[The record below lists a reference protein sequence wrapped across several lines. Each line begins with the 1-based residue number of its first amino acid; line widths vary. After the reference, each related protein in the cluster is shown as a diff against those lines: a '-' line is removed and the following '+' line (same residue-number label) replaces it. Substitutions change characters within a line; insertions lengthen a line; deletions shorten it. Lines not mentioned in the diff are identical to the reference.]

1 MRRMREGDR
10 WGRLS
15 AVVDWRSERN
25 APRKKLS
32 DMTRN
37 TNVWDD
43 LAAKGRLMRWPGEGD
58 TGKKEWCIR
67 IFLKGKWRAKGVCL
81 CACTHAHTHTLT
93 SMSCKHART
102 HKVWENKRMK
112 VPMYKMVCLS
122 RKHTCTS
129 LIQHFSPSELDQNHR
144 RHLNHPLFPSP
155 RFSSQRCPSPCCPL
169 ARLGLG
175 FVVSRHGWK
184 TLERS

>member
-1 MRRMREGDR
+1 MKGTP
-10 WGRLS
+10 GRKS
-15 AVVDWRSERN
+15 DASEF
-25 APRKKLS
+25 
-32 DMTRN
+32 
-37 TNVWDD
+37 
-43 LAAKGRLMRWPGEGD
+43 
-58 TGKKEWCIR
+58 
-67 IFLKGKWRAKGVCL
+67 FLKESEEQKVCVY
-81 CACTHAHTHTLT
+81 AHARTLTHTLT

-155 RFSSQRCPSPCCPL
+155 RFSSQRCPNPCCPL

>member
-81 CACTHAHTHTLT
+81 CACTHANTHTH
-93 SMSCKHART
+93 KHIMHAHTKYERIN
-102 HKVWENKRMK
+102 VWKSLCIKCCAYLENI
-112 VPMYKMVCLS
+112 
-122 RKHTCTS
+122 HA
-129 LIQHFSPSELDQNHR
+129 
-144 RHLNHPLFPSP
+144 HPLSNIFPLL
-155 RFSSQRCPSPCCPL
+155 SSTKIIGDISIIL
-169 ARLGLG
+169 FFLLLG
-175 FVVSRHGWK
+175 FLLSDVRIRAAHWRDLALAS
-184 TLERS
+184 